1 MFERLEISRE
11 AFALATHAMTRQG
24 AISANIANADTPGYR
39 AVDAA
44 DFAATLE
51 GGGRLQPVATRAT
64 HLARPDAEQ
73 SFTVAARRSPGT
85 ESPNGN
91 TVSLE
96 NEMVKAADVRQ
107 SYDMALAI
115 AKATTGIL
123 RTSLGRR

>member
-11 AFALATHAMTRQG
+11 AFALATHAMTRQA
-24 AISANIANADTPGYR
+24 AISANIANADTPGYK
-39 AVDAA
+39 AVDAP
-44 DFAATLE
+44 DFAAALAD
-51 GGGRLQPVATRAT
+51 GGDLQPIATRAT

-73 SFTVAARRSPGT
+73 SFTLAARRAPGT

-96 NEMVKAADVRQ
+96 SEMVSAAEVRQ

-115 AKATTGIL
+115 AKSTTDIL

>member
-1 MFERLEISRE
+1 MFERLDISRE
-11 AFALATHAMTRQG
+11 AYALAAYAMTRQG
-24 AISANIANADTPGYR
+24 AISANIANADTPGYK
-39 AVDAA
+39 AVDAP
-44 DFAATLE
+44 DFARALAD
-51 GGGRLQPVATRAT
+51 GGGLQPLATRPT

-73 SFTVAARRSPGT
+73 SFTLATRRAPGN

-96 NEMVKAADVRQ
+96 TEMVNAADVRQ

-115 AKATTGIL
+115 AKSTSAIL

>member
-44 DFAATLE
+44 DFAATLAD
-51 GGGRLQPVATRAT
+51 GGGLQPVATRAT

>member
-44 DFAATLE
+44 DFASTLE
-51 GGGRLQPVATRAT
+51 DGGELQPIATRTT
-64 HLARPDAEQ
+64 HLTRPDAEQ
-73 SFTVAARRSPGT
+73 SFTVAARRVPGN

-96 NEMVKAADVRQ
+96 NEMVNAADVRQ

-115 AKATTGIL
+115 AKSTSNIL